1 VDGVVRRIT
10 VDRIVEAR
18 EFLISPSPTLL
29 GRLGGVSGV
38 GVLADGSLG
47 LVLDLVDLSRQP
59 LPVRPQGLRQLQA
72 VLQQQAQVLVV
83 DDSTSVRNTLSALLR
98 DADYRVTT
106 ARDGLEAIQA
116 LKDQHF
122 SLVMTDLEMPRLNG
136 FELTEFIR
144 QRSSQPD
151 VPVIMLTSRGQ
162 DKHRARAEQV
172 GVTAFLMKPYSDQ
185 DLVNMVR
192 NLLTPLQ
199 PDDEIVEV
207 L

>member
-1 VDGVVRRIT
+1 MH
-10 VDRIVEAR
+10 
-18 EFLISPSPTLL
+18 L
-29 GRLGGVSGV
+29 
-38 GVLADGSLG
+38 
-47 LVLDLVDLSRQP
+47 QP
-59 LPVRPQGLRQLQA
+59 QA
-72 VLQQQAQVLVV
+72 ALQQQAQVLVV

-151 VPVIMLTSRGQ
+151 VPVIMISGNEQATEQFYVQRIGADDFMKKPFSRYEVFSRIERLLDQ
-162 DKHRARAEQV
+162 EMVPRRKVAERSQ
-172 GVTAFLMKPYSDQ
+172 
-185 DLVNMVR
+185 
-192 NLLTPLQ
+192 
-199 PDDEIVEV
+199 
-207 L
+207 